1 MSKRNKKKIVI
12 GILCCMLVFMGIG
25 YAALSQVLN
34 IGTTA
39 KVTGSWKIYIS
50 SATVK
55 EKSDADMNGTEIT
68 DNKTT
73 DISLNVSFKKPSDY
87 ITYDITVE
95 NAGTID
101 AKLDEITMTPPS
113 NVIDGTEEKMF
124 LMETQNLTKGS
135 VLKAGETATFQMT
148 LRFNEKATAL
158 PSANEEFIFGLKLTY
173 VQSDSAN
180 VDTSGT
186 GGGTIGSDNSGLKV
200 VNGVLTEIDMDK
212 YQLDSNGYLVVPA
225 TNENGD
231 QITTIGTEAF
241 TNYNVTVNRY
251 SYEENGTS
259 KYLVIIHD
267 KNNAD
272 DIKQTV
278 IKAFGKDE
286 SEITFKIEEK
296 TGVLQNEDFDYEFYY
311 ADVDKQEL
319 VQYGEIKAKKIDL
332 SQMSYLKTI
341 GVNAFEETGLEAIK
355 FNNGLENIN
364 DYSFSYTELSEL
376 NFPSTLK
383 TIGYG
388 AFNNDQRQG
397 KLTKLTIPSSVTS
410 IGEDVFYSHNISTL
424 IFEGANDNTASIKN
438 IGTNAFGNNKISNLV
453 IPKSLTTIGSSA
465 FGGNPLTNVTVRKNE
480 SDCSG
485 FSTGWAGNATVV
497 YDPS

>member
-55 EKSDADMNGTEIT
+55 EKSDADMNGTEIG

-124 LMETQNLTKGS
+124 LMETKNLTKGS
-135 VLKAGETATFQMT
+135 VLKAGETTTFQMT

-158 PSANEEFIFGLKLTY
+158 PSANEEFTFGLKLNY
-173 VQSDSAN
+173 VQLDSAN

-186 GGGTIGSDNSGLKV
+186 GGGIIPAEAPDFTV
-200 VNGVLTEIDMDK
+200 
-212 YQLDSNGYLVVPA
+212 DSNGRVVAYNESKVTTDADGYLIVP
-225 TNENGD
+225 E
-231 QITTIGTEAF
+231 
-241 TNYNVTVNRY
+241 
-251 SYEENGTS
+251 
-259 KYLVIIHD
+259 
-267 KNNAD
+267 KNSEG
-272 DIKQTV
+272 KV
-278 IKAFGKDE
+278 IKAIGKASFVKSNITEFHTD
-286 SEITFKIEEK
+286 SEDGIVINATTEAEY
-296 TGVLQNEDFDYEFYY
+296 LQ
-311 ADVDKQEL
+311 
-319 VQYGEIKAKKIDL
+319 IKAKVEEELNGDGSGSPIFGGGGSGSGSGSESGANEMAIYWSKNKSIPEGATIDVFYCDLTTNTIEYADLAFEKIDL
-332 SQMSYLKTI
+332 TRATSLEEIGDETFSTSPLISIKLNEGLKRI
-341 GVNAFEETGLEAIK
+341 GEDAFSE
-355 FNNGLENIN
+355 
-364 DYSFSYTELSEL
+364 TELSGSLEL
-376 NFPSTLK
+376 PTTLEV
-383 TIGYG
+383 IGNY
-388 AFNNDQRQG
+388 AFSKSN
-397 KLTKLTIPSSVTS
+397 KLSSVTIYGSIKS
-410 IGEDVFYSHNISTL
+410 IGEY
-424 IFEGANDNTASIKN
+424 
-438 IGTNAFGNNKISNLV
+438 AFWNNN
-453 IPKSLTTIGSSA
+453 SLTITIKKADSSGITLA
-465 FGGNPLTNVTVRKNE
+465 NNWYKDDTTTVI
-480 SDCSG
+480 
-485 FSTGWAGNATVV
+485 

>member
-39 KVTGSWKIYIS
+39 KITGSWNIYIS

-55 EKSDADMNGTEIT
+55 EKSDADMNGTEIG

-158 PSANEEFIFGLKLTY
+158 PSADEEFTFELKLNY
-173 VQSDSAN
+173 VQSDSTKA
-180 VDTSGT
+180 DTSGT
-186 GGGTIGSDNSGLKV
+186 GGGIIHAEAPDFTVDNNGKV
-200 VNGVLTEIDMDK
+200 VAYNESKITTDAD
-212 YQLDSNGYLVVPA
+212 GYLIVPEKNSEGKIITKVNTWSFTKFNVVDAKTDEGEILIIYTETEEEYLKLKAIVEKLMNQDGESMPIYWSKEKE
-225 TNENGD
+225 TPSDD
-231 QITTIGTEAF
+231 QIEGKIYCNPETGE
-241 TNYNVTVNRY
+241 V
-251 SYEENGTS
+251 ENPIS
-259 KYLVIIHD
+259 
-267 KNNAD
+267 
-272 DIKQTV
+272 
-278 IKAFGKDE
+278 
-286 SEITFKIEEK
+286 
-296 TGVLQNEDFDYEFYY
+296 
-311 ADVDKQEL
+311 
-319 VQYGEIKAKKIDL
+319 KIDL
-332 SQMSYLKTI
+332 TNAKQIEEIESNAFDASRVSHIKFNEGLKKIGDNAFVDSNELVEIQLPSTLETIGVDAFKYTSLTNVIIPKNVILIGSNAFSSNSNLKTI
-341 GVNAFEETGLEAIK
+341 TIK
-355 FNNGLENIN
+355 RANSDGM
-364 DYSFSYTELSEL
+364 
-376 NFPSTLK
+376 TL
-383 TIGYG
+383 
-388 AFNNDQRQG
+388 
-397 KLTKLTIPSSVTS
+397 
-410 IGEDVFYSHNISTL
+410 
-424 IFEGANDNTASIKN
+424 
-438 IGTNAFGNNKISNLV
+438 
-453 IPKSLTTIGSSA
+453 GS
-465 FGGNPLTNVTVRKNE
+465 
-480 SDCSG
+480 
-485 FSTGWAGNATVV
+485 GWNGNATVV

>member
-39 KVTGSWKIYIS
+39 KVTGSWNIYIS

-124 LMETQNLTKGS
+124 LMETKNLTKGS

-158 PSANEEFIFGLKLTY
+158 PSANEEFTFGLKLNY

-186 GGGTIGSDNSGLKV
+186 GGGTIPAEAPDFTVDDTGKIIGYSVSKA
-200 VNGVLTEIDMDK
+200 VLDD
-212 YQLDSNGYLVVPA
+212 DGYLVIPA
-225 TNENGD
+225 TNKKGKA
-231 QITTIGTEAF
+231 ITTIGPDSF
-241 TNYNVTVNRY
+241 TDFPYNVGFYDGGSNTFTMVYTTSDEEFNKIKEIIKKEY
-251 SYEENGTS
+251 S
-259 KYLVIIHD
+259 
-267 KNNAD
+267 NAD
-272 DIKQTV
+272 DYGNYPIVRELPSGINESDLIKCIINPDTGEIIVGIQKLDLSQATNLV
-278 IKAFGKDE
+278 TIEDESFLGNSMSSIKFNEGLKSIGKNAFEGCNL
-286 SEITFKIEEK
+286 SEITLPSTI
-296 TGVLQNEDFDYEFYY
+296 TSIGNYAFDS
-311 ADVDKQEL
+311 
-319 VQYGEIKAKKIDL
+319 INN
-332 SQMSYLKTI
+332 LKTI
-341 GVNAFEETGLEAIK
+341 IIK
-355 FNNGLENIN
+355 RANSDGMTLGDRWNG
-364 DYSFSYTELSEL
+364 D
-376 NFPSTLK
+376 
-383 TIGYG
+383 
-388 AFNNDQRQG
+388 
-397 KLTKLTIPSSVTS
+397 
-410 IGEDVFYSHNISTL
+410 
-424 IFEGANDNTASIKN
+424 
-438 IGTNAFGNNKISNLV
+438 
-453 IPKSLTTIGSSA
+453 
-465 FGGNPLTNVTVRKNE
+465 
-480 SDCSG
+480 
-485 FSTGWAGNATVV
+485 ATVV

>member
-1 MSKRNKKKIVI
+1 MQKRNKKKIVI

-158 PSANEEFIFGLKLTY
+158 PSADEEFTFGLKLNY
-173 VQSDSAN
+173 VQLDSTKA
-180 VDTSGT
+180 DTSGT
-186 GGGTIGSDNSGLKV
+186 GGGTIPAEAPDFTV
-200 VNGVLTEIDMDK
+200 
-212 YQLDSNGYLVVPA
+212 DSNGRVVAYNESKITTDADGYLIVPEKNSEGKVITKVNQWSFAKFNVVDA
-225 TNENGD
+225 KTDEGEIIIIYTETEEEYLKLKAIVEKLMNGD
-231 QITTIGTEAF
+231 GSGSGSGSENMPIYWSKEKETPSDDQIE
-241 TNYNVTVNRY
+241 
-251 SYEENGTS
+251 
-259 KYLVIIHD
+259 
-267 KNNAD
+267 
-272 DIKQTV
+272 
-278 IKAFGKDE
+278 GKIYCNPETGEVE
-286 SEITFKIEEK
+286 SPIS
-296 TGVLQNEDFDYEFYY
+296 
-311 ADVDKQEL
+311 
-319 VQYGEIKAKKIDL
+319 KIDL
-332 SQMSYLKTI
+332 TNAKQIEEIEDHSFDASRVSHIKFNEGLKKIGDDAFLDSDELVEIQLPSTLETIGADAFMYTSLTNVIIPKNVVSIGSNAFGSINSLKTI
-341 GVNAFEETGLEAIK
+341 TIK
-355 FNNGLENIN
+355 RANSDGMTLGSGWNGWN
-364 DYSFSYTELSEL
+364 
-376 NFPSTLK
+376 
-383 TIGYG
+383 
-388 AFNNDQRQG
+388 
-397 KLTKLTIPSSVTS
+397 
-410 IGEDVFYSHNISTL
+410 
-424 IFEGANDNTASIKN
+424 
-438 IGTNAFGNNKISNLV
+438 GNV
-453 IPKSLTTIGSSA
+453 
-465 FGGNPLTNVTVRKNE
+465 
-480 SDCSG
+480 
-485 FSTGWAGNATVV
+485 TVV